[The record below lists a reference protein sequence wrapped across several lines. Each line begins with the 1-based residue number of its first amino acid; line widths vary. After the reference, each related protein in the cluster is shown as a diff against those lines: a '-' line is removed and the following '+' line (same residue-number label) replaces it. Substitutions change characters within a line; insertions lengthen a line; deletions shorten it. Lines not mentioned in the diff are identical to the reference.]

1 MPITKD
7 ILSLAALGY
16 MFTFTQMHIEAA
28 RNSTD
33 DFNLFHDKLRW
44 DMIPQNPFGGPIA
57 LGFQLGCFIET
68 QVDAMRIID
77 TATAPENMDDY
88 PFSGYEFTFAGVV
101 KPGDSISL
109 RLKPGRNK
117 QKDDTQTYS
126 NRLMLMAQDKPV
138 ILGYKREYSHM
149 PDMFPIAFPSREEI
163 LEAKDRSF
171 VQNHRFFV
179 KHKYMIVGNAK
190 NFLTSAF
197 AEQSHYIDEFEDKVN
212 FPQMYPL
219 GLLSSALLERAQA
232 DKYDL
237 KSNPMIYIS
246 HKLTVDK
253 QQIDSLRSNH
263 RIMIVVSE
271 QFEKE
276 GSDKQQKTQYCVA
289 YSQSEQPLFCAAVEL
304 MPLSELLK
312 A

>member
-1 MPITKD
+1 MSASI
-7 ILSLAALGY
+7 Y

-68 QVDAMRIID
+68 QVDAMRLND
-77 TATAPENMDDY
+77 TSTAPDTTQEY
-88 PFSGYEFTFAGVV
+88 PFSGFEFTFAGVV

-109 RLKPGRNK
+109 RFKPGRNK
-117 QKDDTQTYS
+117 EKDGVNTYS
-126 NRLMLMAQDKPV
+126 NRLMLMAHNKPV

-149 PDMFPIAFPSREEI
+149 PELLPIAFPSRDDVINAE
-163 LEAKDRSF
+163 DRGF
-171 VQNHRFFV
+171 VQAGSFFV

-232 DKYDL
+232 DNYDL
-237 KSNPMIYIS
+237 KSNPMIYVS
-246 HKLTVDK
+246 HKLVIDK
-253 QQIDSLRSNH
+253 QQVDALRSNH
-263 RIMIVVSE
+263 RIMILVSE
-271 QFEKE
+271 QIDKE
-276 GSDKQQKTQYCVA
+276 DSDKQQKTQYCVA
-289 YSQSEQPLFCAAVEL
+289 YSQDDKPLFCAAVEL

>member
-1 MPITKD
+1 
-7 ILSLAALGY
+7 

-44 DMIPQNPFGGPIA
+44 DMIPNNPFGGPIA

-68 QVDAMRIID
+68 QVDASRLN
-77 TATAPENMDDY
+77 TPNCAPEEANLY
-88 PFSGYEFTFAGVV
+88 PFSGFEFTFAGVV
-101 KPGDSISL
+101 KPGDSIAL
-109 RLKPGRNK
+109 RLKPGRCK
-117 QKDDTQTYS
+117 QIGNEQTYS
-126 NRLMLMAQDKPV
+126 NRLMLMSDNKPV

-149 PDMFPIAFPSREEI
+149 PKFSPFAFPSRDDVLNI
-163 LEAKDRSF
+163 NDRSF
-171 VQNHRFFV
+171 VQESRFFV

-219 GLLSSALLERAQA
+219 GLLSSALLERARA
-232 DKYDL
+232 ANYDL
-237 KSNPMIYIS
+237 KNNPMIYVS
-246 HKLTVDK
+246 HKLAIDKAQVDE
-253 QQIDSLRSNH
+253 LRSNH
-263 RIMIVVSE
+263 KIIIVVSE
-271 QFEKE
+271 HIDKPDCE
-276 GSDKQQKTQYCVA
+276 KQQKTQYCVA
-289 YSQSEQPLFCAAVEL
+289 YCESEKPLFTAAVEL

-312 A
+312 S